1 MKFPSRKTTNSAA
14 YFDGYAA
21 ELKRSLDSVDRA
33 AFGRAA
39 DMLRAAYQSGTT
51 VFTCGNGGS
60 AAIAHHFI
68 CDHLKGIAAG
78 TDLKPRVIGLGE
90 NVMLLTALA
99 NDIDYA
105 SIFAAQ
111 LAALARAGDILV
123 VISGSG
129 NSPNVVAA
137 AEWARDNG
145 MAVIALTGFD
155 GGKMAKLAQV
165 NLHVPCYNYGIVEDV
180 HQAIMQALA
189 QFLKQERIVADQIAD
204 TRF

>member
-1 MKFPSRKTTNSAA
+1 MKFPSRKTADPA
-14 YFDGYAA
+14 DYFDGYAA
-21 ELKRSLDSVDRA
+21 ELKRSLDCVDRG
-33 AFGRAA
+33 AFGNAA
-39 DMLRAAYQSGTT
+39 DLLRSAYQSGAT

-68 CDHLKGIAAG
+68 CDHLKGIASG

-90 NVMLLTALA
+90 NIMLLTALA
-99 NDIDYA
+99 NDVDYA
-105 SIFAAQ
+105 AVFSAH

-129 NSPNVVAA
+129 SSPNVVAA
-137 AEWARDNG
+137 AEWARANG
-145 MAVIALTGFD
+145 VAVIALTGFD
-155 GGKMAKLAQV
+155 GGRMAGLAHV
-165 NLHVPCYNYGIVEDV
+165 NLHVPCYNYGIIEDA

-189 QFLKQERIVADQIAD
+189 QFLKQERIAADRIAD